1 MQVEPAGPPF
11 WRSFG
16 RSLWRAL
23 EGRRRLSKFN
33 IAAQRHASERSR
45 QLLLGCLNTT
55 QRAEFER
62 TRAFRVRGQSGQ
74 WYRIGYGTIANIE
87 VLGER
92 GELRARLC
100 ARPNELPTP
109 AVMLAQKLMLET
121 REAEFLRIAASQPV
135 LIPTRGLGETIRA

>member
-1 MQVEPAGPPF
+1 MPAEQAAHTGLL
-11 WRSFG
+11 RSFG
-16 RSLWRAL
+16 RWLWGTL
-23 EGRRRLSKFN
+23 EGRRRLAKFN
-33 IAAQRHASERSR
+33 LATQRQASERSR
-45 QLLLGCLNTT
+45 LLLLSCLNAA

-100 ARPNELPTP
+100 ARPTELPTP

-135 LIPTRGLGETIRA
+135 LAPTRGYEAIRA

>member
-1 MQVEPAGPPF
+1 MRAEQPVDGGF
-11 WRSFG
+11 WRSLG
-16 RSLWRAL
+16 RALWRTM
-23 EGRRRLSKFN
+23 EGRRRLAKFN
-33 IAAQRHASERSR
+33 LAAQRHASERSR
-45 QLLLGCLNTT
+45 QLLLSCLNPT

-92 GELRARLC
+92 GELRSRLC

-135 LIPTRGLGETIRA
+135 LVPTRSCPETV